1 MRGFVLSVLLC
12 VWGSAF
18 GLTES
23 VPALDEG
30 LYGASVFFS
39 TAGVDPSD
47 NSPVPAYCNG
57 TLISSNVIVTAAH
70 CLKDAF
76 VTNQNMVELQT
87 GKYVYKTRPD
97 GSTYRLG
104 YISDAKEQIRGKFIF
119 TKMLTQKIRS
129 SGLRTKIGPTEDI
142 AVIVLETA
150 VKNTS
155 IQFAQVGDSNSFSE
169 IVSRLDHLRKSV
181 LTVNLFVEMSM
192 DTRRTADLSNLSFAS
207 GGVFESKSNSRVEEG
222 DSGAGLFVDH
232 NGKRHLVGVVKGRA
246 ETFFSN
252 WDAFTA
258 LTPTTACD
266 LAGQIQDL
274 AIQKL
279 ICHN

>member
-1 MRGFVLSVLLC
+1 MRGFLLSVLLC

-18 GLTES
+18 ALTES
-23 VPALDEG
+23 VPALDEAF
-30 LYGASVFFS
+30 YGSSVFFN

-57 TLISSNVIVTAAH
+57 TLISANVIVTAAH

-76 VTNQNMVELQT
+76 VTSQNTVELQT

-104 YISDAKEQIRGKFIF
+104 YISDAKEQIRAKFIF
-119 TKMLTQKIRS
+119 SKMLTQKLRL
-129 SGLRTKIGPTEDI
+129 SGLRTKIGPSEDI
-142 AVIVLETA
+142 AIVMLETS
-150 VKNTS
+150 VKSTS
-155 IQFAQVGDSNSFSE
+155 LQFAEAVDSNSFNE
-169 IVSRLDHLRKSV
+169 IISRLDHLKKSV

-192 DTRRTADLSNLSFAS
+192 DTRRTAELSNLSFAS

-222 DSGAGLFVDH
+222 DSGAGLFVEH
-232 NGKRHLVGVVKGRA
+232 NGKRRLVGVVKGRA

-258 LTPTTACD
+258 LTPAMACD
-266 LAGQIQDL
+266 LAGQIQDSG
-274 AIQKL
+274 IQKL
-279 ICHN
+279 ICR